1 MAAILAKA
9 RVNHGSIP
17 VARDSSS
24 AVVPFLN
31 EESSAHSRSS
41 WGCSGVRSAVQSA
54 FSHSSD
60 RLVISSD
67 LTAFWKAASKER
79 SMAITSPVAFI
90 CVPMVRSPAG
100 NLSKG
105 HRGILTTQ

>member
-1 MAAILAKA
+1 MSAILAKA

-17 VARDSSS
+17 VARDRSS
-24 AVVPFLN
+24 AVVPLLN
-31 EESSAHSRSS
+31 EASRAQSRSS

-54 FSHSSD
+54 CSHRSD

-67 LTAFWKAASKER
+67 LTAFWNAASNER

-90 CVPMVRSPAG
+90 CVPMARSPAG

-105 HRGILTTQ
+105 QRGILTTQ